1 MYCTLHF
8 QLQEDEV
15 RKLYR
20 NFARDSMLGYN
31 TSMKVVEESLYVESV
46 VTDIYGNS
54 TPPFDLYSFWI
65 IIPKGKCDKY
75 TCNCNAFYEY
85 DTLF

>member
-1 MYCTLHF
+1 MYYTLHF
-8 QLQEDEV
+8 QLHKDEV

-46 VTDIYGNS
+46 GIKIYFDYSGYS
-54 TPPFDLYSFWI
+54 FDLYSFWI
-65 IIPKGKCDKY
+65 ILPKGKCDK
-75 TCNCNAFYEY
+75 
-85 DTLF
+85 

>member
-8 QLQEDEV
+8 QRHKDEV

-46 VTDIYGNS
+46 AIGFMYGNS
-54 TPPFDLYSFWI
+54 TDPFDLYSFWI
-65 IIPKGKCDKY
+65 ILPKGKCDK
-75 TCNCNAFYEY
+75 
-85 DTLF
+85 

>member
-1 MYCTLHF
+1 MYSTLHF
-8 QLQEDEV
+8 QRHEDEV

-46 VTDIYGNS
+46 GINIYMHYSTDL
-54 TPPFDLYSFWI
+54 FDLYSFWI
-65 IIPKGKCDKY
+65 ILPKGKCDK
-75 TCNCNAFYEY
+75 
-85 DTLF
+85 